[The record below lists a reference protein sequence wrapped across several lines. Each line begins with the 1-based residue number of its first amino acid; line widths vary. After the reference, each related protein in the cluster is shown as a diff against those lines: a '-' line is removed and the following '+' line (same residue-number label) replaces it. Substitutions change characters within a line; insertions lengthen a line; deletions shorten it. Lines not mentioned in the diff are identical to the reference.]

1 VQSTPCAG
9 LTPVVVPGCALALS
23 RECRSDPVTWS
34 LLQASHAARIRRLRL
49 SWPGCVLRPLRG
61 LQDGSE
67 ALIHLQCCHAPCEIS
82 RRNVRLRT
90 APLSGDGVAATNVSA
105 SRWTELPSGGPVR
118 RLCRWPA
125 DEPCLLREA
134 RCGRC
139 AERRPAGQG
148 SFGKPGSIRSCS
160 DGASH
165 AESGTAPFG
174 EPVRHT
180 VAVRWM
186 PCLDPGPTPNQIARL
201 PTTSDRKG
209 GQRRSRDECLQLR
222 CKLTLPFEPARSF
235 SCLRSAPQADVDR
248 KVVRR
253 GARTP
258 SLMVGSSARMD
269 RAVTRS
275 NAPSSDVTIV
285 PGGIPVPSGA
295 GPPSETF

>member
-9 LTPVVVPGCALALS
+9 LTPVVVPGCALVLS

-148 SFGKPGSIRSCS
+148 SFGKPDPCGRAATAPATPKAERHPSGSQSAIQLRYGGCRAWARVQHPIRSPGCRQRPTAREGNAGRVTSACS
-160 DGASH
+160 YAAS
-165 AESGTAPFG
+165 S
-174 EPVRHT
+174 
-180 VAVRWM
+180 
-186 PCLDPGPTPNQIARL
+186 PCRLILPDPSLAYGVL
-201 PTTSDRKG
+201 RKPM
-209 GQRRSRDECLQLR
+209 S
-222 CKLTLPFEPARSF
+222 TARS
-235 SCLRSAPQADVDR
+235 C
-248 KVVRR
+248 
-253 GARTP
+253 
-258 SLMVGSSARMD
+258 VGE
-269 RAVTRS
+269 RAH
-275 NAPSSDVTIV
+275 
-285 PGGIPVPSGA
+285 PV
-295 GPPSETF
+295 